1 MRPARDSR
9 SDFLPEFGRVVQ
21 IDEIDRPMKSDDEET
36 AQTIGMMD
44 KIAAR
49 DSNDRAVVAAVDE
62 ALQLA
67 GMTRESPA
75 YDKACAVFWWLK
87 QTIEYVPTPGTS
99 ALVDQT
105 LISPTALLA
114 MPEPIGD
121 CPQFSMLAS
130 AMFRVLCMD
139 SMFVTIAAEPTAQ
152 HQWSHVYNTVEIFPG
167 QYIPFDSSNGPEP
180 GAEYSKWFRR
190 RVWPRIE
197 PGKCQTKETAS
208 DMVRSAKKGGSMRNR
223 NLRSALHGRL
233 GDDGDYGDEATG
245 ISTGFPTTSSGDY
258 GGETV
263 ASSTAPASGQ
273 PWYDQLINSTAQLAA
288 PIVKAATQQ
297 QPYYITGANGQ
308 QVLYNPNTAQV
319 VGSGLGSISPTVLL
333 IGLGVVAIV
342 MFSGRK

>member
-1 MRPARDSR
+1 MRQVRDSR

-21 IDEIDRPMKSDDEET
+21 IDEIERPMKSDDEET

-62 ALQLA
+62 ALSQANL
-67 GMTRESPA
+67 TRNSPA
-75 YDKACAVFWWLK
+75 FDKACAVFWWLK
-87 QTIEYVPTPGTS
+87 ANIEYVPTPGTS
-99 ALVDQT
+99 PLVDQT

-114 MPEPIGD
+114 MPEAIGD
-121 CPQFSMLAS
+121 CPQFSMLAA

-139 SMFVTIAAEPTAQ
+139 SMFVTIAAEPMFP

-180 GAEYSKWFRR
+180 GAEYSQWFRR

-208 DMVRSAKKGGSMRNR
+208 DMVRQMKKGGSMRNR

-233 GDDGDYGDEATG
+233 GDDGDYGGEAVN
-245 ISTGFPTTSSGDY
+245 ISTGLDPTSSGDY
-258 GGETV
+258 GGETTG
-263 ASSTAPASGQ
+263 SSISSGV
-273 PWYDQLINSTAQLAA
+273 PWYDQLISAGTSLAA
-288 PIVKAATQQ
+288 PIVKEATQQ
-297 QPYYITGANGQ
+297 QPYYVTGANGQ
-308 QVLYNPNTAQV
+308 QVLFNPNTGQIAS
-319 VGSGLGSISPTVLL
+319 GSLGSISPTALL
-333 IGLGVVAIV
+333 VGVGILALVI
-342 MFSGRK
+342 FSGRNK